1 MTSSQTR
8 NPSRAVPPRKSSPA
22 DAHVGALELVA
33 TRASEARER
42 LGTWIDTLAEEVREH
57 PIRTVA
63 VALGVGFVLG
73 GGLFSRLTARIVGTG
88 VRIGLRM
95 AVVPL
100 MAQGLVALGDDL
112 LAPRPP
118 AVEVGDHSSDPH
130 HPTKTRRRTHEAQ

>member
-1 MTSSQTR
+1 MPTT
-8 NPSRAVPPRKSSPA
+8 RAVPPRKPPA
-22 DAHVGALELVA
+22 DAHMGALELVA
-33 TRASEARER
+33 KRSSEARER
-42 LGTWIDTLAEEVREH
+42 LGTWADTLAQEAREH

-95 AVVPL
+95 AAVPL
-100 MAQGLVALGDDL
+100 MAQGLVALGDGL

-118 AVEVGDHSSDPH
+118 AVEVGNHSSDPH
-130 HPTKTRRRTHEAQ
+130 HATKTRRRTHEAQ